1 MTGDAVSHS
10 MRCVTGTR
18 PLAISRAFAHSIRTA
33 ASIVLGTGVQKLA
46 SLNAIATVAL
56 TAAAGDLLGACGD
69 TLSMNMTAPIVDET
83 AVYFL
88 AQLSIARVAILAG
101 ACPLPRC
108 HLGTVGIG

>member
-1 MTGDAVSHS
+1 MLFRFMRQNHSQVWVRLGNHYQSNSPMTGDAVPHS
-10 MRCVTGTR
+10 MCCVTGTR

-56 TAAAGDLLGACGD
+56 TAAAGDLLGAGGD

-88 AQLSIARVAILAG
+88 A
-101 ACPLPRC
+101 
-108 HLGTVGIG
+108 